1 LTSIAVITIALV
13 FFTATSNMIPFLPIH
28 FRLVELPT
36 DIVLHDGVDNLRM
49 RGKVLF
55 ADAVEVGSCVR
66 FTVVGSAVVGDE
78 DMGLKLVG

>member
-1 LTSIAVITIALV
+1 MTIALV

-36 DIVLHDGVDNLRM
+36 DIVLQVGVDNLLI
-49 RGKVLF
+49 RGTTLLF

-66 FTVVGSAVVGDE
+66 FEVVGSAVGDE
-78 DMGLKLVG
+78 DLGHMLVG